1 MVVVLEMGMV
11 ALLMHVFTFTQE
23 NSCTHKFHLA
33 LGGMSE
39 FEWRNINN
47 QKNDD
52 NNKSTE

>member
-1 MVVVLEMGMV
+1 MVVLGMGMV

-23 NSCTHKFHLA
+23 NSCTHKFLLA

-39 FEWRNINN
+39 FELRNINN
-47 QKNDD
+47 QKNND